1 MTQLKKIAIVTGGLS
16 GIGAAVARRFV
27 EDGIRVIA
35 ADIATTVTELDPTA
49 EIASF
54 RLDVAD
60 PVSVKGLID
69 AVDRVHG
76 RLDHLVHSAGIG
88 RVEGFLE
95 TTLADFDRIMTVN
108 VRGSFLVGQACA
120 ELMRRSGGGSIVNVG
135 SVSGLRGSV
144 GRAAYG
150 ASKGAVIN
158 LSQVMAVELAD
169 HGIRVNVVAPGP
181 VETPMA
187 ANSHSAEM
195 RESWLGVLPMRRYA
209 TPEEIA
215 GAIAFLCS
223 ADAAYVT
230 GHVLA
235 VDGGY
240 SGGGIIRVAQPAA

>member
-1 MTQLKKIAIVTGGLS
+1 MSQHQKIAIVTGGLS

-27 EDGIRVIA
+27 ADGIRVIA
-35 ADIATTVTELDPTA
+35 ADIATTATELDPTA
-49 EIASF
+49 DVAPL

-60 PVSVKGLID
+60 PASVA
-69 AVDRVHG
+69 AVMAEVERVHG

-88 RVEGFLE
+88 RVEAFLD
-95 TTLADFDRIMTVN
+95 TTLADFDRIMAVN
-108 VRGSFLVGQACA
+108 VRGCFLIGQAA
-120 ELMRRSGGGSIVNVG
+120 AAAMRRSGGGSIVNVG
-135 SVSGLRGSV
+135 SVSGLRGSI

-158 LSQVMAVELAD
+158 LSQVMAVELAPD
-169 HGIRVNVVAPGP
+169 NIRVNVVAPGP

-195 RESWLGVLPMRRYA
+195 RRSWLGVLPMARYA

-223 ADAAYVT
+223 DDAAYVT

-240 SGGGIIRVAQPAA
+240 AGGGIIRVAPPAA